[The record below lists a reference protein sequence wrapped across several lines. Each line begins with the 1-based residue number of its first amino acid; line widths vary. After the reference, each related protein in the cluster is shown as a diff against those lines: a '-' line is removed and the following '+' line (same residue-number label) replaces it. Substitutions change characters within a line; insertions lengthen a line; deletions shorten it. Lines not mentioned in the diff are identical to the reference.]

1 MLIRDNVAKELMN
14 AFDKVKEKEVDIVTL
29 SSDEEFF
36 QAIISKIRSEI
47 DLLEMTKSIQN
58 LAELVELIDWLQ
70 VSLGTSKL
78 SDVIEE
84 RQEKLGLYWGRYFI
98 KEQDD

>member
-1 MLIRDNVAKELMN
+1 MLIRDKVAAELMET
-14 AFDKVKEKEVDIVTL
+14 FKKIKDKEVEIVSL
-29 SSDEEFF
+29 ASNEEFF

-47 DLLEMTKSIQN
+47 DLLETTKSIQN

-70 VSLGTSKL
+70 VCLGTSKL
-78 SDVIEE
+78 NDVIKE
-84 RQEKLGLYWGRYFI
+84 REEKLGLYWGRYYI

>member
-47 DLLEMTKSIQN
+47 DLLEVTKSIQN